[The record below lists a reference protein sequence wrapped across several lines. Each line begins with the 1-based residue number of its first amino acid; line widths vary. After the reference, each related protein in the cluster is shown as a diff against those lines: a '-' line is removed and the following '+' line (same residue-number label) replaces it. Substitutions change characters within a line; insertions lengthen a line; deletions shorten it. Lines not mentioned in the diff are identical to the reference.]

1 MIKTTG
7 RFLEFNFN
15 MSSYIAASE
24 VIVSVVEK
32 IGRLTLIIRTPD
44 TLDDLSALN
53 NNKKQST
60 LSRFHVHLL

>member
-1 MIKTTG
+1 
-7 RFLEFNFN
+7 